1 MISVH
6 IEPLTEASLPAC
18 LEIYNYYVV
27 NTVFS
32 LEEAA
37 LTRQEYAA
45 RAGRV
50 TRRYPFLVAKDGD
63 AVVGFAYLD
72 VFNSRSAYRH
82 TADLSIYVAHDALHR
97 RVGAALLD
105 TIEEAARA
113 QGITTLISLITSEN
127 DNSCAFHE
135 RNGFVLEG
143 DLHDVAVKFGRQV
156 GVRYYRKRL

>member
-1 MISVH
+1 MR

-32 LEEAA
+32 LDEAA
-37 LTRQEYAA
+37 LTRQEY
-45 RAGRV
+45 
-50 TRRYPFLVAKDGD
+50 
-63 AVVGFAYLD
+63 
-72 VFNSRSAYRH
+72 
-82 TADLSIYVAHDALHR
+82 
-97 RVGAALLD
+97 
-105 TIEEAARA
+105 AARA